1 MLLVTGQRRGEVAGM
16 KWSEPRVACNCKLA
30 LPECDCPSRFRPP
43 PGEPKP
49 AAWPRGERPLV
60 KRDLISKR
68 KPRWWGEKKYN
79 NHGDDDPIIRSHGRS
94 AREGMK
100 GRHAGSDKGVWQNNN
115 AEYFPDQDDRP
126 QTRDRDKAARDGE
139 KALQKPYDH
148 QQGTPKSWSN
158 PSDAEPDNEDGIKR
172 IGKRVIEEGKVEP
185 YKRKKGYS
193 EADDN

>member
-1 MLLVTGQRRGEVAGM
+1 MPGVIRASGRTTM
-16 KWSEPRVACNCKLA
+16 
-30 LPECDCPSRFRPP
+30 PST
-43 PGEPKP
+43 
-49 AAWPRGERPLV
+49 
-60 KRDLISKR
+60 
-68 KPRWWGEKKYN
+68 
-79 NHGDDDPIIRSHGRS
+79 
-94 AREGMK
+94 
-100 GRHAGSDKGVWQNNN
+100 
-115 AEYFPDQDDRP
+115 FPDQDDRP

-148 QQGTPKSWSN
+148 QQGTPKSSSN